1 MAIKALSIV
10 LSVCTVCIAILW
22 GAHWYAERAMREKIQ
37 VHAERAGVLI
47 TVDQVL
53 VEIGHPIRLRGITV
67 ADKLDGV
74 TMCTIERIDTDLTLF
89 NVVQGKRRP
98 SWIQIEGV
106 DADLSTPKRLLDA
119 VMRYRSQTTPAD
131 TTTTRTRPTL
141 VWSDV
146 TVQLPHTVYDIPE
159 SLHLAHG
166 RAIPDTDDPKGWW
179 IETKG
184 LDDQDR
190 TVSTSLRLRPST
202 DHHEVGLSFQPP
214 LRIRVIPPVDG
225 ASGTRPT
232 NTMVASIGGLHYEH
246 NKALRARDVTIEL
259 PQVANTRFA
268 VDYVAIE
275 QSADEPFLSG
285 AVQLRVRGVTAR
297 LDEYELN
304 AKAAELQWKKGPR
317 NRLINRLQRLVFH
330 SLTASLPQ
338 NRLSIQAQQVR
349 VNTHGMN
356 GLQSLKDIESIEVI
370 GANVAMA
377 LPTPEQGQGIPYYN
391 EIQSFLLGD
400 RSGQFGGGP
409 TQESPPHTETTRSA
423 FTSALPIVLVHD
435 STLALLAD
443 KMGNPAVVLE
453 QFGGIFEP
461 HDVPGSSHIRLGG
474 QLRDVVT
481 GQEGPFA
488 VDIITTKDGALKRA
502 RVKLA
507 GSKLAVFV
515 ASKLSDSVRLTDQS
529 NLSVDLDITPH
540 EAHSGLSLKGT
551 VALRNMGFLA
561 PRIHAKPIDGLQI
574 TAELAADIDFEAHK
588 LTVEAPLMEVADG
601 RAAARL
607 SATVDHLDH
616 ALPRLDVKLTIPR
629 QRCQDLLGA
638 IPPTMIQRLDGLEVS
653 GSADGHLH
661 FTVDLE
667 KPRAFRYDIEVNM
680 EGCKPRVYGHTDVTK
695 LNRRFVHEVIEKSAP
710 TGILVGPETDH
721 YRSLYDIPRFI
732 QMAALWTEDH
742 SFFSHSGFRPSLIRR
757 AIILNLERGRYV
769 YGGSTISQQL
779 VKNLFLSRE
788 KTLSRKLEEAI
799 IVWLMERTVT
809 KKRILE
815 LYLNCIEYG
824 PSLYGI
830 QNASQKYF
838 SKNVDQLTPLEGAF
852 LMGLKPYPRAGWRQY
867 KRGHLDQWW
876 IRRVRKILEGM
887 AKKGWITKDQLE
899 TSRPFQLTFGG
910 PDTADEDGTDDIPTP
925 PPMPNDG

>member
-1 MAIKALSIV
+1 
-10 LSVCTVCIAILW
+10 
-22 GAHWYAERAMREKIQ
+22 
-37 VHAERAGVLI
+37 
-47 TVDQVL
+47 
-53 VEIGHPIRLRGITV
+53 
-67 ADKLDGV
+67 
-74 TMCTIERIDTDLTLF
+74 
-89 NVVQGKRRP
+89 
-98 SWIQIEGV
+98 
-106 DADLSTPKRLLDA
+106 
-119 VMRYRSQTTPAD
+119 
-131 TTTTRTRPTL
+131 
-141 VWSDV
+141 
-146 TVQLPHTVYDIPE
+146 
-159 SLHLAHG
+159 
-166 RAIPDTDDPKGWW
+166 
-179 IETKG
+179 
-184 LDDQDR
+184 
-190 TVSTSLRLRPST
+190 
-202 DHHEVGLSFQPP
+202 
-214 LRIRVIPPVDG
+214 
-225 ASGTRPT
+225 
-232 NTMVASIGGLHYEH
+232 MVASLGGLHYEH
-246 NKALRARDVTIEL
+246 NKALRVRNVIIEL
-259 PQVANTRFA
+259 PQAASTRLA
-268 VDYVAIE
+268 IDYAAIE
-275 QSADEPFLSG
+275 QSTDEPFLAG
-285 AVQLRVRGVTAR
+285 AVQLSVRGVNAR
-297 LDEYELN
+297 LDEYEMN
-304 AKAAELQWKKGPR
+304 AKAAEVQWKKGPR
-317 NRLINRLQRLVFH
+317 SQLNSRLQHVVFH

-338 NRLSIQAQQVR
+338 NQLSVKAQQVR
-349 VNTHGMN
+349 LNTHGIN
-356 GLQSLKDIESIEVI
+356 DLHSLKDLESIEVV

-400 RSGQFGGGP
+400 RSGRLGGGP
-409 TQESPPHTETTRSA
+409 TQTPPPNTQMPRSA
-423 FTSALPIVLVHD
+423 RTDTLPIVLIHD
-435 STLALLAD
+435 STLSFLAD
-443 KMGNPAVVLE
+443 KQGNPAVVLE
-453 QFGGIFEP
+453 QFDGIFEP

-488 VDIITTKDGALKRA
+488 VDVITTNDGALKQA

-515 ASKLSDSVRLTDQS
+515 ANKLSDSVRLTDQS
-529 NLSVDLDITPH
+529 NLSIDLDITPH
-540 EAHSGLSLKGT
+540 EAHSGLALKGT
-551 VALRNMGFLA
+551 IALRNMGFMA
-561 PRIHAKPIDGLQI
+561 PRIHDKPVDGLQI

-588 LTVEAPLMEVADG
+588 LTVVAPLMEVADG

-638 IPPTMIQRLDGLEVS
+638 IPPAMIQRLDGLDVS

-667 KPRAFRYDIEVNM
+667 KPRDFRYDIEVNLKD
-680 EGCKPRVYGHTDVTK
+680 CTPRAYGQTDVTK
-695 LNRRFVHEVIEKSAP
+695 LNRRFVHKVIEKGTP
-710 TGILVGPETDH
+710 TDILVGPDTAH

-799 IVWLMERTVT
+799 IVWLMERAVT

-824 PSLYGI
+824 PGLYGI
-830 QNASQKYF
+830 QNASKKYF
-838 SKNVDQLTPLEGAF
+838 GKDVDQLTPLEGAF
-852 LMGLKPYPRAGWRQY
+852 LMGLKPYPWAGWRQY
-867 KRGHLDQWW
+867 ERKQLDQWW

-887 AKKGWITKDQLE
+887 AKKGWITEHQLE

-910 PDTADEDGTDDIPTP
+910 PDTADPALGHRWRFTACWCATLGANADPELTP
-925 PPMPNDG
+925 KS